1 MAGAGTGA
9 LRPPLPPR
17 PPPLHRVNEAR
28 LRLVR
33 EQERFIAA
41 EQARREGELRQ
52 RLAAQKKR
60 QVVETPPLTG
70 P

>member
-1 MAGAGTGA
+1 M
-9 LRPPLPPR
+9 LPFR
-17 PPPLHRVNEAR
+17 LLHRVNEAR

-60 QVVETPPLTG
+60 LVAGAGQA
-70 P
+70 